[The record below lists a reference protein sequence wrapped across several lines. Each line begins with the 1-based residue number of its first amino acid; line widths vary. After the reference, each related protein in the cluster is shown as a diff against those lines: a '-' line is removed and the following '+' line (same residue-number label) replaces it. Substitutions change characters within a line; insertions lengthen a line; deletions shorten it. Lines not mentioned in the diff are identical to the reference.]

1 VNEAN
6 HETPILAHFRL
17 FIAEVVTRFLK
28 LWQKNQAEFTS
39 NVKVAIFKE
48 LSPRMLDCEWWMFNG
63 SGKHVSGFRSGV

>member
-1 VNEAN
+1 VNEAD

-39 NVKVAIFKE
+39 NVKVAIVKE
-48 LSPRMLDCEWWMFNG
+48 LSSRMLDREWSMFNV
-63 SGKHVSGFRSGV
+63 SGKHLSGCRSGV